1 MIGLL
6 YEDDTALT
14 FAELLTEVIGGYD
27 PPPF

>member
-14 FAELLTEVIGGYD
+14 FAELLTEVIGGYE
-27 PPPF
+27 PSPI